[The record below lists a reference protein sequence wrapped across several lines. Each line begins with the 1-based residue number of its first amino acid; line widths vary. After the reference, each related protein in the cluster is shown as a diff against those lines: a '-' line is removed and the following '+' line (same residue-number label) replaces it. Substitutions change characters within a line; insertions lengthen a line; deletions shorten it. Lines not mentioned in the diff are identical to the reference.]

1 MSCASRE
8 TTDGHS
14 RKRDASRARAGHR
27 PFGIPQR
34 AGYGRLGVPDD
45 LPSFMTLRA
54 RIAAVAGLAVALT
67 VLVAAIS
74 LYVAVRSDLRSE
86 VDKSLRQRATAFMP
100 QGSSNGVSGPQSP
113 ESPSPQGG
121 LPAPDG
127 GGPPPGEDG
136 DGRFPSSIEPA
147 PLGGPSGYVQFV
159 APDDTVHVPA
169 GQGSSTTI
177 PLSATDKA
185 IARNGKGQALS
196 DRSVKGVQLRVL
208 TQSNGARGAVLVA
221 RPLTEVNNELS
232 RLLLILVIVGVVGIA
247 LAAALGALVARAA
260 LAPIARF
267 TSRTETLAGGLDTSQ
282 RLPDGGRDELAR
294 LATSFNATLDALQ
307 RSVES
312 QRNLVADASHELRTP
327 IASLRANIQV
337 LADAERLPPEDQA
350 SLRADI
356 VSELDELTRLVGDV
370 VELAR
375 GGETKGELHDVAL
388 DEIVRD
394 AVQRAQKRSDATF
407 QVNLEPTLVR
417 GEAERIDRAVS
428 NLLDNARKWSPP
440 EQPIEVSLSDGVLT
454 VRDHGPGFE
463 QADLPHVFER
473 FYRADRA
480 RKLPGSGLGLAIVRQ
495 TAEAHGGHVEAENAP
510 GGGARVWV
518 SFGATVEAAEADRG
532 SIPPN
537 LPARAGDLL
546 K

>member
-1 MSCASRE
+1 
-8 TTDGHS
+8 
-14 RKRDASRARAGHR
+14 
-27 PFGIPQR
+27 
-34 AGYGRLGVPDD
+34 
-45 LPSFMTLRA
+45 MTLRA

-67 VLVAAIS
+67 ALVAAIS
-74 LYVAVRSDLRSE
+74 LYVAVRSDLRGE
-86 VDKSLRQRATAFMP
+86 VDKSLSQRAAASMP
-100 QGSSNGVSGPQSP
+100 RDSTTGGGEP
-113 ESPSPQGG
+113 ESSESPPQQGG
-121 LPAPDG
+121 LPPPAG
-127 GGPPPGEDG
+127 GGPLPGDRDG
-136 DGRFPSSIEPA
+136 DSGFPSSVEPT

-159 APDDTVHVPA
+159 APDGAVHVPG

-177 PLSATDKA
+177 PLSVSDKA
-185 IARNGKGQALS
+185 IAHSGKGQSLS

-208 TQSNGARGAVLVA
+208 TLGIGPHGAVLVA
-221 RPLTEVNNELS
+221 RPLTEVDNELN
-232 RLLLILVIVGVVGIA
+232 RLLLILAIVGVVGIA

-267 TSRTETLAGGLDTSQ
+267 TRRTETLAGELNPSQ
-282 RLPDGGRDELAR
+282 RLPEGGRDELAR
-294 LATSFNATLDALQ
+294 LAASFNATLDALQ

-337 LADAERLPPEDQA
+337 LAEAERLPPEDQA

-375 GGETKGELHDVAL
+375 GAEPKGELHDVSL
-388 DEIVRD
+388 DEIVRG
-394 AVQRAQKRSDATF
+394 AVQRAEKRSDTTF

-440 EQPIEVSLSDGVLT
+440 GEPVEVSLSEGVLT

-495 TAEAHGGHVEAENAP
+495 AAEAHGGYVEAENAP
-510 GGGARVWV
+510 DGGARVQI
-518 SFGATVEAAEADRG
+518 SFEAIVNTANA
-532 SIPPN
+532 
-537 LPARAGDLL
+537 
-546 K
+546 

>member
-1 MSCASRE
+1 
-8 TTDGHS
+8 
-14 RKRDASRARAGHR
+14 
-27 PFGIPQR
+27 
-34 AGYGRLGVPDD
+34 V
-45 LPSFMTLRA
+45 TLRA
-54 RIAAVAGLAVALT
+54 RISAVAGLAVALA
-67 VLVAAIS
+67 VLVAAVG

-86 VDKSLRQRATAFMP
+86 VDKSLSQRAAAFMP
-100 QGSSNGVSGPQSP
+100 RGSANSGGSGP
-113 ESPSPQGG
+113 ESPENPSQPPPNEGG
-121 LPAPDG
+121 PNGGGPLPGDRDG
-127 GGPPPGEDG
+127 GG
-136 DGRFPSSIEPA
+136 FPSSVAPA
-147 PLGGPSGYVQFV
+147 PLGEPSGYVQFV
-159 APDDTVHVPA
+159 SPNGTVHLPG
-169 GQGSSTTI
+169 GQGSSTRI
-177 PLSATDKA
+177 PLSASDKA
-185 IARNGKGQALS
+185 IAHSGKGQSLS

-208 TQSNGARGAVLVA
+208 TQGNGVRGAVLVA

-232 RLLLILVIVGVVGIA
+232 RLLLILGVVGIVGIA

-267 TSRTETLAGGLDTSQ
+267 TRRTETLAGGLNLSE
-282 RLPDGGRDELAR
+282 RLPDGGRDELGR
-294 LATSFNATLDALQ
+294 LAASFNAMLDALQ
-307 RSVES
+307 HSVES

-337 LADAERLPPEDQA
+337 LAEAERLPPEDQA

-375 GGETKGELHDVAL
+375 GTEPKGKLHDVAL
-388 DEIVRD
+388 DEIVRG
-394 AVQRAQKRSDATF
+394 AVRRAQKRSDATF

-417 GEAERIDRAVS
+417 GDAARIDRAVS

-440 EQPIEVSLSDGVLT
+440 EQPIEVSLCDGVLT

-495 TAEAHGGHVEAENAP
+495 AAEAHGARVEAENAP
-510 GGGARVWV
+510 GGGARVQID
-518 SFGATVEAAEADRG
+518 FAT
-532 SIPPN
+532 
-537 LPARAGDLL
+537 PAP
-546 K
+546 

>member
-1 MSCASRE
+1 
-8 TTDGHS
+8 
-14 RKRDASRARAGHR
+14 
-27 PFGIPQR
+27 
-34 AGYGRLGVPDD
+34 
-45 LPSFMTLRA
+45 MTLRA
-54 RIAAVAGLAVALT
+54 RIAAVAGLAVALA
-67 VLVAAIS
+67 VLIAAAS
-74 LYVAVRSDLRSE
+74 LYVAVRSDLRGE
-86 VDKSLRQRATAFMP
+86 VDKSLHQRATAFVP
-100 QGSSNGVSGPQSP
+100 PASATRQPATEGGSGLPG
-113 ESPSPQGG
+113 ESAPPGGPSPDGA
-121 LPAPDG
+121 APPRAG
-127 GGPPPGEDG
+127 DG
-136 DGRFPSSIEPA
+136 DHDGFPSSVEPT

-159 APDDTVHVPA
+159 APDGVVHVPG

-177 PLSATDKA
+177 PLSASDKA
-185 IARNGKGQALS
+185 IAHSGKGQSLS

-208 TQSNGARGAVLVA
+208 TVGNGARGAVLVA
-221 RPLTEVNNELS
+221 RPLTEVDNELN
-232 RLLLILVIVGVVGIA
+232 RLLLVLAIVGVVGIA

-267 TSRTETLAGGLDTSQ
+267 TRRTETLAGGLDTSQ

-375 GGETKGELHDVAL
+375 GAEPKGELHDVAL
-388 DEIVRD
+388 DEIVRG
-394 AVQRAQKRSDATF
+394 AVQRAQRRSDATF
-407 QVNLEPTLVR
+407 QVNLKPTLVR
-417 GEAERIDRAVS
+417 GEGQRIDRAVS

-495 TAEAHGGHVEAENAP
+495 AAEAHGGYVQAENAP
-510 GGGARVWV
+510 DGGARVQIG
-518 SFGATVEAAEADRG
+518 FGAVIYPIAE
-532 SIPPN
+532 I
-537 LPARAGDLL
+537 DL
-546 K
+546 

>member
-1 MSCASRE
+1 
-8 TTDGHS
+8 
-14 RKRDASRARAGHR
+14 
-27 PFGIPQR
+27 
-34 AGYGRLGVPDD
+34 
-45 LPSFMTLRA
+45 MTLRA

-100 QGSSNGVSGPQSP
+100 QGSTNGASGPPSP
-113 ESPSPQGG
+113 ESPSLQGG
-121 LPAPDG
+121 LPAPAGAGLPAGDDG
-127 GGPPPGEDG
+127 GGG
-136 DGRFPSSIEPA
+136 FPSSIEPT

-159 APDDTVHVPA
+159 APDGTVHVPA

-208 TQSNGARGAVLVA
+208 TQGNGARGAVLVA

-232 RLLLILVIVGVVGIA
+232 RLLLILVIVGVIGIA

-267 TSRTETLAGGLDTSQ
+267 TRRTETLAGGLDTSQ

-375 GGETKGELHDVAL
+375 SAETKGELHDVAL
-388 DEIVRD
+388 DEIVRG

-440 EQPIEVSLSDGVLT
+440 EQPIEVDLQRRPAQHPRPRPRLRAGRPAACVRALLS
-454 VRDHGPGFE
+454 RRPRS
-463 QADLPHVFER
+463 QAT
-473 FYRADRA
+473 
-480 RKLPGSGLGLAIVRQ
+480 GLGARPRDR
-495 TAEAHGGHVEAENAP
+495 AP
-510 GGGARVWV
+510 GG
-518 SFGATVEAAEADRG
+518 
-532 SIPPN
+532 
-537 LPARAGDLL
+537 
-546 K
+546 

>member
-1 MSCASRE
+1 
-8 TTDGHS
+8 
-14 RKRDASRARAGHR
+14 
-27 PFGIPQR
+27 
-34 AGYGRLGVPDD
+34 
-45 LPSFMTLRA
+45 MTLRA
-54 RIAAVAGLAVALT
+54 RISAVAGLAVALA
-67 VLVAAIS
+67 VLIAAVS
-74 LYVAVRSDLRSE
+74 LYVAVRSDLRGE
-86 VDKSLRQRATAFMP
+86 VDKSLRQRASAFVP
-100 QGSSNGVSGPQSP
+100 PTSADHRATPEDGS
-113 ESPSPQGG
+113 G
-121 LPAPDG
+121 LPG
-127 GGPPPGEDG
+127 GSPPPGEPSPDGPAPPRGADDG
-136 DGRFPSSIEPA
+136 DNGFPNSIEPA
-147 PLGGPSGYVQFV
+147 PLGNPSGYVQFV
-159 APDDTVHVPA
+159 APNGAVHVPG

-177 PLSATDKA
+177 PLSANDKA
-185 IARNGKGQALS
+185 IAHSGKGQSLS

-208 TQSNGARGAVLVA
+208 TLGNGPRGALLVA
-221 RPLTEVNNELS
+221 RPLTEVDNELS
-232 RLLLILVIVGVVGIA
+232 RLLLILAIVGVVGIA

-267 TSRTETLAGGLDTSQ
+267 TQRTETIAGGLDPSQ

-294 LATSFNATLDALQ
+294 LAASFNATLDALQ

-375 GGETKGELHDVAL
+375 GAEPEGELHDVSL
-388 DEIVRD
+388 DEIVRG
-394 AVQRAQKRSDATF
+394 AVQRAQRRSDTIF

-417 GEAERIDRAVS
+417 GEAARIDRAVS

-440 EQPIEVSLSDGVLT
+440 EQPIEVDLHDGLLSI
-454 VRDHGPGFE
+454 RDHGPGFE

-495 TAEAHGGHVEAENAP
+495 AAEAHEGHVEAENAP
-510 GGGARVWV
+510 GGGALVRIG
-518 SFGATVEAAEADRG
+518 FGAVIYPVAE
-532 SIPPN
+532 I
-537 LPARAGDLL
+537 DL
-546 K
+546 

>member
-1 MSCASRE
+1 
-8 TTDGHS
+8 
-14 RKRDASRARAGHR
+14 
-27 PFGIPQR
+27 
-34 AGYGRLGVPDD
+34 
-45 LPSFMTLRA
+45 MTLRA
-54 RIAAVAGLAVALT
+54 RIAAVAGLAVALA
-67 VLVAAIS
+67 VLVAAIG

-86 VDKSLRQRATAFMP
+86 VDKSLSQRAAAFMP
-100 QGSSNGVSGPQSP
+100 RGSANNSGNGP
-113 ESPSPQGG
+113 ESPENPSQQGG
-121 LPAPDG
+121 LPPPNGGGPFAGDHDG
-127 GGPPPGEDG
+127 GG
-136 DGRFPSSIEPA
+136 FPSSVAPA

-159 APDDTVHVPA
+159 SPDGTVHIPG

-185 IARNGKGQALS
+185 IARSGKGQALS
-196 DRSVKGVQLRVL
+196 DRTVKGVQLRVL
-208 TQSNGARGAVLVA
+208 TQGNGARGAAVVA
-221 RPLTEVNNELS
+221 RPLTEVNNELN
-232 RLLLILVIVGVVGIA
+232 RLLLILAIVGVVGIA
-247 LAAALGALVARAA
+247 LAAGLGALVARAA

-267 TSRTETLAGGLDTSQ
+267 TRRTETLAGGLDLSQ

-294 LATSFNATLDALQ
+294 LATSFNATLDALE

-350 SLRADI
+350 SLRAEI
-356 VSELDELTRLVGDV
+356 VGELDELTRLVGDV

-375 GGETKGELHDVAL
+375 GAEPKGELHDVYL
-388 DEIVRD
+388 DEIVRG
-394 AVQRAQKRSDATF
+394 AVQRAQRRSDTPF
-407 QVNLEPTLVR
+407 QVNLEPTLLR

-440 EQPIEVSLSDGVLT
+440 GEPIEVDLHDGLLSI
-454 VRDHGPGFE
+454 RDHGPGFE

-495 TAEAHGGHVEAENAP
+495 AAEAHGGHVAAANAP
-510 GGGARVWV
+510 GGGARVQID
-518 SFGATVEAAEADRG
+518 FGKIVDTANA
-532 SIPPN
+532 
-537 LPARAGDLL
+537 
-546 K
+546 